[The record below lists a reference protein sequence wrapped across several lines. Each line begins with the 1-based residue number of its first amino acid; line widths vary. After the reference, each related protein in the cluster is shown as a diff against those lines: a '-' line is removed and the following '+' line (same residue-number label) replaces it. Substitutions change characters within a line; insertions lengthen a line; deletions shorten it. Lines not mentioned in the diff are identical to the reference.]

1 VFCDEGITMRCG
13 ISYDACRSG
22 AKEASLARSSKWTA
36 DDEHR
41 CARAMIRGNKA
52 LRAGVAAG
60 VLAVTG
66 LGLGV
71 LLHTAGL
78 VDWRGERASAQT
90 IALGEGVYAEHCAA
104 CHGRNLEGQPNWQTP
119 LPSGRLPAPPHD
131 ASGHTW
137 HHPDEVLFEITRLGS
152 AAVVGSGYESDMPGF
167 DGILTDDEIRAVLAY
182 IKSTWPER
190 ERAYQQQRTRAW
202 QAQN

>member
-1 VFCDEGITMRCG
+1 M
-13 ISYDACRSG
+13 IS
-22 AKEASLARSSKWTA
+22 
-36 DDEHR
+36 
-41 CARAMIRGNKA
+41 GNTER
-52 LRAGVAAG
+52 RAGLAGGLLAAVG
-60 VLAVTG
+60 IG
-66 LGLGV
+66 IGV
-71 LLHTAGL
+71 LLLGAGP
-78 VDWRGERASAQT
+78 DWHGGRASAQS
-90 IALGEGVYAEHCAA
+90 IAMGKAVYAEHCAA
-104 CHGRNLEGQPNWQTP
+104 CHGASLEGQPDWQTP

-190 ERAYQQQRTRAW
+190 ERTYQEERTRAW
-202 QAQN
+202 QAENQRRPE